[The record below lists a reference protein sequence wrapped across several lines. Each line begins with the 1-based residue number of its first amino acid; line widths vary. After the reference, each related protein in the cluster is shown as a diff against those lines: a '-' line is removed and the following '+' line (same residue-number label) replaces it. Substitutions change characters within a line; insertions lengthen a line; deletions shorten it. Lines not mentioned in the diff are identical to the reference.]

1 MDLKVFTEK
10 NDMKN
15 GNPGSGIF
23 EYRNL
28 RDFEKVLFLE
38 HNVKELIELLK
49 RKNTHILELNDQI
62 NRIIENYEESRQI
75 TALKAEITNNLRII
89 KKHKETIALLT
100 K

>member
-1 MDLKVFTEK
+1 MDLKQFTEK
-10 NDMKN
+10 NDKKN

-28 RDFEKVLFLE
+28 RDYEKVLFLE

-49 RKNTHILELNDQI
+49 RKNNHILELNEQI
-62 NRIIENYEESRQI
+62 DRVIDNYEDSKQVK
-75 TALKAEITNNLRII
+75 ALKAEITNNLRII
-89 KKHKETIALLT
+89 KKQKETIALLT